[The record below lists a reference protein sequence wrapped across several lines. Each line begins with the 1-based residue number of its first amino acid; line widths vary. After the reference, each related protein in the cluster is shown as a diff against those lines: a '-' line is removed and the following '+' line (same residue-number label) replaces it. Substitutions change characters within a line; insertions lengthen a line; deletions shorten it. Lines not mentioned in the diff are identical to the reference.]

1 MMLECIYIY
10 IKLINENY
18 LFKCKIPS
26 EIIKCTQTLERIYII
41 CWIYQLLC
49 ISFMLKSIKGFN
61 VRACRYQY
69 LNTASCDIN
78 VIHKFI

>member
-1 MMLECIYIY
+1 MHSNFGKDIYH
-10 IKLINENY
+10 LLDN
-18 LFKCKIPS
+18 
-26 EIIKCTQTLERIYII
+26 
-41 CWIYQLLC
+41 QLLC

>member
-1 MMLECIYIY
+1 MHSNFGKDIYH
-10 IKLINENY
+10 L
-18 LFKCKIPS
+18 LDIP
-26 EIIKCTQTLERIYII
+26 IIMHFIHVK
-41 CWIYQLLC
+41 
-49 ISFMLKSIKGFN
+49 IKGFN